1 MFLREDTK
9 SIKHKRGKN
18 VNLNKTKS
26 SLSLEDT
33 TEKIDMQ
40 TTNLGTIFTIHI
52 LKNNFKLFNTYKKLL
67 QFNNLKAVLLK

>member
-1 MFLREDTK
+1 MGSNVFFRWGTK

-52 LKNNFKLFNTYKKLL
+52 LKTILSYSIHTKSYWSSTI
-67 QFNNLKAVLLK
+67 